1 MKKLLVVKFGGSVL
15 KDGCSFRAS
24 AQAVKSEIDKGNEV
38 VVVVSAIKG
47 DTDELI
53 DLAKS
58 IDGDAS
64 REFLDTIVGLGEERS
79 VKIFTSTL
87 RSLGVRCVEVLPG
100 SETWPIITDGE
111 HGDAEPLL
119 DICREKSKSI
129 RSLIGEGVVP
139 VVCGF
144 VGRTLKGTYT
154 TLGRGGSDTSA
165 AVLANCLEAD
175 ELVLVKDVDYVYTKD
190 PKCFADAEPLKN
202 LTADEAN
209 LLALNGGKVLH
220 HKIFKYGREGLD
232 IRIIPEGGNL
242 SEGGTVI
249 VGSLCSDPMST
260 QLTRVSQ
267 WKS

>member
-15 KDGCSFRAS
+15 RDGCSYMSS
-24 AQAVKSEIDKGNEV
+24 AQAVKFEIEKGNDV

-64 REFLDTIVGLGEERS
+64 SEFLDNIVGLGEERS
-79 VKIFTSTL
+79 AKIFTSTL
-87 RSLGVRCVEVLPG
+87 RSRGVRCIEILPG
-100 SETWPIITDGE
+100 SETWPIITDGN

-119 DICREKSKSI
+119 DVCREKSKAI
-129 RSLIGEGVVP
+129 RSFIDEGVVP

-144 VGRTLKGTYT
+144 VGRTLNGSYT

-165 AVLANCLEAD
+165 AILANCLEAN
-175 ELVLVKDVDYVYTKD
+175 ELVLVKDVDYIYTKD
-190 PKCFADAEPLKN
+190 PKCFADAEPFKT
-202 LTADEAN
+202 LTADEAVQ
-209 LLALNGGKVLH
+209 LSSSGAKVLH
-220 HKIFKYGREGLD
+220 YKIFKYGREGLD
-232 IRIIPEGGNL
+232 IRIISEGENL

-249 VGSLCSDPMST
+249 VGSLCSAPISN
-260 QLTRVSQ
+260 QLVR
-267 WKS
+267 